1 MTQKKVCWR
10 SYTNIPFHLMILILK
25 FKLKSMA
32 PKRQTLFKSLLFSV
46 QLLLADY
53 HLQKKLVRFQLK
65 RQRMYKIHA
74 QSCKFLDLAQ
84 Q

>member
-1 MTQKKVCWR
+1 MT
-10 SYTNIPFHLMILILK
+10 
-25 FKLKSMA
+25 
-32 PKRQTLFKSLLFSV
+32 PKRRTLFKSLLFSV

-74 QSCKFLDLAQ
+74 QSCKFLDLARQ
-84 Q
+84 